1 MTKEFKV
8 IEKKKTKQTTHIWM
22 ESFNKILNEIKKKI
36 GKTKFINEHSFT
48 QFLKVYKPYIKIK
61 SIVEKLKAAGDSTMS
76 VKMYTFEKNVIDA
89 KFKEIEQQN
98 KKKIVLDE
106 LRQKKPRVRSV
117 LSTSPKKR
125 KRKSAR
131 SKNTKTKKS
140 SILKSSMSMPNFE
153 NNKPTPET
161 PKTADLPKLVF
172 KRGNNEGGMTYE
184 DMVESWK
191 EYMENNPEGIE
202 MDAGKSMGP
211 GWEKT
216 AEKVAA
222 DAAKK
227 AAEME
232 RLQRKK
238 EKKSTSL

>member
-1 MTKEFKV
+1 MKTV
-8 IEKKKTKQTTHIWM
+8 RRYKKKYGGTKKSKTISLKKELDIIKGKKTDQNKLLWM
-22 ESFNKILNEIKKKI
+22 QSFNKILSKIKKSIKKK
-36 GKTKFINEHSFT
+36 KFINEHSFN
-48 QFLKVYKPYIKIK
+48 QFLKVNKEYN
-61 SIVEKLKAAGDSTMS
+61 IVKNVVKKLKAEGDSTMA

-125 KRKSAR
+125 NRKSAR

-153 NNKPTPET
+153 LSKPTPET

-172 KRGNNEGGMTYE
+172 
-184 DMVESWK
+184 
-191 EYMENNPEGIE
+191 
-202 MDAGKSMGP
+202 
-211 GWEKT
+211 
-216 AEKVAA
+216 
-222 DAAKK
+222 
-227 AAEME
+227 
-232 RLQRKK
+232 RKPV
-238 EKKSTSL
+238 L